1 MNYHYMEPRRRNRSV
16 LWVLVA
22 PQAPGWGGQRVY
34 RAQTRP
40 PNRALSRTNYKH
52 YFNQL
57 IINSL

>member
-1 MNYHYMEPRRRNRSV
+1 MNYHYMEPRRRNRRR
-16 LWVLVA
+16 
-22 PQAPGWGGQRVY
+22 GGGGQRVY

-40 PNRALSRTNYKH
+40 PNSALSRTNYKH